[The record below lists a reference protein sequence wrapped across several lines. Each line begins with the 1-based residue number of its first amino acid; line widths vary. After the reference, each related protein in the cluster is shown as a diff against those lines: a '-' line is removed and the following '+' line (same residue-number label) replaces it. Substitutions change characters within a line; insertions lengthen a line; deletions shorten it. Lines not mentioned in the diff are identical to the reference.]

1 MIERKPLPAPRQK
14 LYIGKRYQFR
24 EKVQRKNG
32 DEPFTGKVVAAY
44 PSYYLVDTGHFV
56 TTVHANCIGIDIEV
70 VEA

>member
-1 MIERKPLPAPRQK
+1 MSENKALPGPRQK
-14 LYIGKRYQFR
+14 LCIGKRYHFR

-32 DEPFTGKVVAAY
+32 EEPFTGKVIAVY

-56 TTVHANCIGIDIEV
+56 TTIHANGIGIDIEV